1 MSPELGRE
9 HGNGDPAEVSPVSV
23 SASEGAAD
31 PDSARKETQR
41 STPEAGSQGDDDR
54 EEGEVRSSGSSDVDR
69 ADRAE
74 EARGGEQENEATRGR
89 KRVLPAAGKEPP
101 SVRRAVAVS
110 ALPPPRFSASRLS
123 PSRPTAPS
131 SFKKFHDGH
140 GDREGGARSGEFHKE
155 QDEASVAAAVSSP
168 PPARGVTSA
177 LPRRTPPSSTL
188 DLQPSAGLA
197 RSPVSALS
205 AAKQEAAICPRS
217 SRSSREEETRVGG
230 RHVREGDRR
239 AREDDRRRTD
249 DDSRDGRDDRRHRD
263 EAWTEGREDRRGREN
278 DRRGREDNHVRSDG
292 RDEEREGSGGR
303 ERDSR
308 SGRDAIG
315 TKRGD
320 SVRQTKEDGEDEQEK
335 ARPASWTSVL
345 RAPERNSIRS
355 LEDVLTKQK
364 TGEQPTRI
372 MFMTKKQREQQRAA
386 DERRQIE
393 MEKKKE
399 RQLLQNRKNFLMQQ
413 EIEKERE
420 MKEKLKQR
428 EMEKIKEEQER
439 RLRAVRGNAST
450 SSRSM
455 AEEERD
461 AKREAEGK
469 KGGSSGRAR
478 ESSLADL
485 RLLNL
490 PEQEL
495 RARQQEREL
504 EQIRNHYLGMRT
516 EKKKIQKPSEK
527 FRNIFNFEWNDA
539 EDTCKG
545 DNNPLYQ
552 ERMEPQLLFGRGF
565 RAGMDIREQRKQNN
579 FYDELVKRRQEHQK
593 AEASRGAAEA
603 AAAATEAVRA
613 ARDAQASRVREK
625 EDAEDNRGH
634 WTTKKREEMNER
646 DWRIFR
652 EDFEIYIKGGRV
664 PPPIRTWAESALPW
678 ELIEAVKHA
687 NYDRPTPIQMQAIP
701 IALEQRD
708 LIGIAETGSG
718 KTAAFVLPMLTYVK
732 GLPPLNEDTGQ
743 DGPYALILAPSRE
756 LALQID
762 EETQKFASFCKCQTV
777 AVVGGRSAETQAFQ
791 LRRGAEIVI
800 GTPGRVKDCLEK
812 AYTVLNQC
820 NYVVLDEADRMI
832 DMGFEEIVNFIL
844 DQIPTSNLKSND
856 EALILQQE
864 MQAKAGHRLYR
875 LTQMFSATMPPAVE
889 RLARKYLRQPSYI
902 SIGDPGAGKRAI
914 EQRVEF
920 VPEARKKQRLQDV
933 LENATPPVM
942 VFVNQKKSADALAK
956 VLGKLGY
963 SACSLH
969 GGKAQENREAALS
982 SFKEGSQ
989 DVLVATDVAGRGI
1002 DVEGVQL
1009 VVNFDMPKDIEAYT
1023 HRIGR
1028 TGRAGRKGLAISFLT
1043 EEDSGIF
1050 YDLKQ
1055 LLVSTN
1061 NIVPLELAHHPATK
1075 AKGGDKNLIKP
1086 IWFN

>member
-1 MSPELGRE
+1 MSTELERGSEDGPGAKTSPFDSPLGSVGAETPASACEGDGRRPPPDAP
-9 HGNGDPAEVSPVSV
+9 GAE
-23 SASEGAAD
+23 E
-31 PDSARKETQR
+31 
-41 STPEAGSQGDDDR
+41 DDER
-54 EEGEVRSSGSSDVDR
+54 EEGEVQEGLSARVRPRTDGDAGISDAAEASERSSG
-69 ADRAE
+69 A
-74 EARGGEQENEATRGR
+74 R
-89 KRVLPAAGKEPP
+89 KRGLEDGDQGAPAP
-101 SVRRAVAVS
+101 RRASPVS
-110 ALPPPRFSASRLS
+110 ALPAGRLLS
-123 PSRPTAPS
+123 PSSASGSQAPAPFKKLKETAAEGRAEESRDAASSLSCSPSPTA
-131 SFKKFHDGH
+131 
-140 GDREGGARSGEFHKE
+140 
-155 QDEASVAAAVSSP
+155 
-168 PPARGVTSA
+168 ARGATSA

-188 DLQPSAGLA
+188 TLLPPLSGSSPAPAAPEASIGSRAA
-197 RSPVSALS
+197 RDARD
-205 AAKQEAAICPRS
+205 EERRDRGDERRRRDDERREGRS
-217 SRSSREEETRVGG
+217 ERSGRDRREE
-230 RHVREGDRR
+230 DRR
-239 AREDDRRRTD
+239 VRDEDRRDARD
-249 DDSRDGRDDRRHRD
+249 ERRRREVRDDSRDGRDRESRRR
-263 EAWTEGREDRRGREN
+263 EETTEN
-278 DRRGREDNHVRSDG
+278 K
-292 RDEEREGSGGR
+292 ERTVPS
-303 ERDSR
+303 
-308 SGRDAIG
+308 
-315 TKRGD
+315 
-320 SVRQTKEDGEDEQEK
+320 
-335 ARPASWTSVL
+335 TSVF
-345 RAPERNSIRS
+345 RAPDSQKIRS
-355 LEDVLTKQK
+355 LEDVLKQQK
-364 TGEQPTRI
+364 TEEQPTRI
-372 MFMTKKQREQQRAA
+372 LFLTKKQREQQKAA
-386 DERRQIE
+386 DERSRQE

-399 RQLLQNRKNFLMQQ
+399 RQLLQNRRNFLMQQ
-413 EIEKERE
+413 EIEREKEAKER
-420 MKEKLKQR
+420 LKQR

-439 RLRAVRGNAST
+439 RLRAVRGSGST
-450 SSRSM
+450 TGSRSK
-455 AEEERD
+455 AEEERA
-461 AKREAEGK
+461 AKRAAEER
-469 KGGSSGRAR
+469 KGGASANAR
-478 ESSLADL
+478 ESTLADL

-579 FYDELVKRRQEHQK
+579 FYDELVKRRQEQQRV
-593 AEASRGAAEA
+593 EAARGAAEA

-613 ARDAQASRVREK
+613 ARDAQITRAREK
-625 EDAEDNRGH
+625 EDAEDKRGH
-634 WTTKKREEMNER
+634 WTTKKREEMNDR

-678 ELIEAVKHA
+678 ELIEAIKHA
-687 NYDRPTPIQMQAIP
+687 NYERPTPIQMQAIP

-732 GLPPLNEDTGQ
+732 GLPPLNEETGQ

-762 EETQKFASFCKCQTV
+762 EETQKFASFCKCRTV

-864 MQAKAGHRLYR
+864 LQAKAGHRLYR

-914 EQRVEF
+914 EQRIEF
-920 VPEARKKQRLQDV
+920 VPEARKKQRLQDI
-933 LENATPPVM
+933 LETATPPVM

-982 SFKEGSQ
+982 SFKEGSH

-1043 EEDSGIF
+1043 DEDSAIF

-1055 LLVSTN
+1055 LLLSTN

-1075 AKGGDKNLIKP
+1075 AKGGDKNLMKP